1 MFMGGG
7 LVSIILILKYVF
19 AVFASSAD
27 FFAFLD
33 LILPPTGFLD
43 Q

>member
-7 LVSIILILKYVF
+7 LVSIILILKY
-19 AVFASSAD
+19 VFASSAD